1 VELPIIVEI
10 DDMQIFS
17 PVEEVMRT
25 GTFIDPQRK
34 AKLQI
39 NSLITFNPLKE
50 LKATMGVALLEN
62 QQMKDDGGAYH
73 SINGSVMSKQQ
84 FEHLKSLG

>member
-1 VELPIIVEI
+1 
-10 DDMQIFS
+10 
-17 PVEEVMRT
+17 
-25 GTFIDPQRK
+25 
-34 AKLQI
+34 
-39 NSLITFNPLKE
+39 
-50 LKATMGVALLEN
+50 MGVALLEN